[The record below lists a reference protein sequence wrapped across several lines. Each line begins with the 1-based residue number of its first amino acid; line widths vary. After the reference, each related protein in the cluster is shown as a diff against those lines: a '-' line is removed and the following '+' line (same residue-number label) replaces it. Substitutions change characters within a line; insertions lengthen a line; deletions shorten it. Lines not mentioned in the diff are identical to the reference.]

1 MILDDIE
8 AQLRKLVVLKSD
20 AHYVAE
26 TLWIAHTFSIASFD
40 FTPRLAIWSPEKRCG
55 KSLNLEII
63 ARLVA
68 KSRMTSSISGS
79 ALYRMIS
86 KDESTVFLIDES
98 DRVFGGKGDREKA
111 EALTSIINSGFKR
124 GATIWRCKPNSLEP
138 EEFSTFAP
146 VALAGIG
153 TRSIPET
160 VADRS
165 IIIQMRRKYPNETIF
180 EFESD
185 EAEAIFEP
193 LRAGLAL
200 WIDSIKEEL
209 RPCRPDFPSE
219 LNSRA
224 RDVWRPLFKIA
235 SSAGDPWLEK
245 ARSASLELSAGV
257 VEEDEMSFQM
267 RLLSDC
273 RQAFEGSSMTSL
285 DLVNALKGIEEA
297 PYGHGDHQLNTNKLA
312 RNLKQFQIRPR
323 QLNAKVRGYWKE
335 DFEEAWTLY
344 LVPLEAVTPVTPVTV
359 EDEPEVLW

>member
-8 AQLRKLVVLKSD
+8 AELRKLVVLKSD
-20 AHYVAE
+20 AHYRAE
-26 TLWIAHTFSIASFD
+26 TLWIAHTYAIASFD

-55 KSLNLEII
+55 KSLNLEIVS
-63 ARLVA
+63 RLVT

-86 KDESTVFLIDES
+86 QDESTVFLIDES

-124 GATIWRCKPNSLEP
+124 GATIWRCKPNSLDP
-138 EEFSTFAP
+138 EEFATFAP

-160 VADRS
+160 IADRS
-165 IIIQMRRKYPNETIF
+165 LVIEMRRKYPNEQIL

-200 WIDSIKEEL
+200 WIDSIREEL
-209 RPCRPDFPSE
+209 RPCRPEFPSE

-235 SSAGDPWLEK
+235 SSAGEEWLEK

-273 RQAFEGSSMTSL
+273 RQVLQGSSMTSS
-285 DLVNALKGIEEA
+285 DLINALKCIEEA
-297 PYGHGDHQLNTNKLA
+297 PYGHGDHQLNANKLA

-335 DFEEAWTLY
+335 DFEEAWALY
-344 LVPLEAVTPVTPVTV
+344 LVPLEAVIPVTPVIV
-359 EDEPEVLW
+359 EDEPESLW